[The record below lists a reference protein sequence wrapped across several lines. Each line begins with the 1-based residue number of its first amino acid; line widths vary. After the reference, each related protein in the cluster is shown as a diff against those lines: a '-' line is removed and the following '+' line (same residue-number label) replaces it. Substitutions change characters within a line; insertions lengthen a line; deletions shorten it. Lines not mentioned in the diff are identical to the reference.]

1 MRTLEHFCNPFG
13 KGVVLMN
20 SLCGELRVKFIVVKP
35 AHPDKSPRL
44 DTDVHIFLILFQ
56 NLIGAILF
64 VVGDIPVITEA
75 PAVTS

>member
-20 SLCGELRVKFIVVKP
+20 SLCGELRVKFLVVKP

-44 DTDVHIFLILFQ
+44 DTDVHIFLFYFKI
-56 NLIGAILF
+56 
-64 VVGDIPVITEA
+64 
-75 PAVTS
+75 